1 MMSSAAPQR
10 TGGRLGSSQPCQ
22 VSSHYM
28 GPSTSEPRSTRIYY
42 LLCISFLEDYLLPLH
57 VHSLLLTVFLIRMD
71 PLSIASAI
79 AGLITLSERVVEQG
93 YSFLCTVE
101 GAPRSLR
108 ALFLETAAINTV
120 LDQIQTLAA
129 GSVTCADPPSTSSNP
144 ALEGLVR
151 LNAISDCENLLKRI
165 NGALTKYRQ
174 VDGEKVANTGK
185 RILWS
190 FQEREV
196 KEMLTRLSSLREIL
210 TTALAVDTG

>member
-1 MMSSAAPQR
+1 
-10 TGGRLGSSQPCQ
+10 
-22 VSSHYM
+22 M
-28 GPSTSEPRSTRIYY
+28 GLSTSEPRSTRIYY